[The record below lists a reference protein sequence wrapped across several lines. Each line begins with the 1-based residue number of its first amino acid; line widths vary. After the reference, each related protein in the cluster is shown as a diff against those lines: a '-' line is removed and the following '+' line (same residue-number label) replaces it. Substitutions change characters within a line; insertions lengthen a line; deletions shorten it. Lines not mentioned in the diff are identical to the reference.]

1 MLKSLKARSP
11 AAFAEQYLIES
22 IWLNKYPP
30 GSILPAER
38 ELAELIGVTRTTLR
52 EVLQRLA
59 RDGWITIQHGKPTL
73 VNDYWKT
80 GGLSILPSIV
90 QLDEKKAWDTLEQM
104 MVAYTAISSIY
115 LRAAIRSEPASLLA
129 ILKQRES
136 LEPTAKAYSE
146 FEWALHYQATL
157 SSGNLVYTL
166 LVNGFKR
173 FYLRVASFFYQE
185 AEAMSHLHDYCHELQ
200 LIIEEDSAHKINAF
214 VRDYAMRRA
223 EIWQRKKSS
232 LPDSFL
238 ADIN

>member
-115 LRAAIRSEPASLLA
+115 LRAAVRSDPAPLMELL
-129 ILKQRES
+129 QQQSRVDQT
-136 LEPTAKAYSE
+136 PVGYSE
-146 FEWALHYQATL
+146 LEWALHYQATL
-157 SSGNLVYTL
+157 SSGNVVYTL
-166 LVNGFKR
+166 LLNGFKR

-185 AEAMSHLHDYCHELQ
+185 AEAVSYLQDYCNELQ
-200 LIIEEDSAHKINAF
+200 LIIEEGASHKINAF
-214 VRDYAMRRA
+214 VRDYAMRRVD
-223 EIWQRKKSS
+223 IWQRKKSS
-232 LPDSFL
+232 LPESFL